1 MTRTF
6 TVGQLT
12 GSVRF
17 RGDLDDPTGDY
28 DDSHISTAA
37 LMDFLASAHAEA
49 YDILVDADPDRFS
62 SVHTASLDATGSAA
76 LPDDLYRLRAVD
88 VRGPSDSGWLRVDR
102 YELGERDVFQADGSS
117 VYTVGAGLRY
127 RLVGEQ
133 LSVQPDPESGTTAR
147 LTYVP
152 LATRLSS
159 SAQTVPDVN
168 GLPELT
174 VLLALRRCKVRAEE
188 PIGEIDAEIRRQ
200 TDRLRSSASARDR
213 GSPRYLEDPRR
224 VRAGRL
230 YRRR

>member
-1 MTRTF
+1 MRTF

-12 GSVRF
+12 GSVRY
-17 RGDLDDPTGDY
+17 RGDLDDPMGDY
-28 DDSHISTAA
+28 DDAHISTAA

-88 VRGPSDSGWLRVDR
+88 VRSPSESGWRRADR
-102 YELGERDVFQADGSS
+102 YELGERDIFQMDGSS
-117 VYTVGAGLRY
+117 VYTVGAPLYY
-127 RLVGEQ
+127 RLSGDQVV
-133 LSVQPDPESGTTAR
+133 VQPDPPSGTTAR

-159 SAQTVPDVN
+159 SDQTVPDVN

-174 VLLALRRCKVRAEE
+174 ILLALRRCKVRAEE
-188 PIGEIDAEIRRQ
+188 PVGEVDAEIRRQ
-200 TDRLRSSASARDR
+200 TERLRTSASSRDR

-224 VRAGRL
+224 VRLGRV
-230 YRRR
+230 RRGR